1 MSAVNH
7 SGCERLIDTTD
18 WAGTPLG
25 PRESWPPAL
34 QTALHMVLHC
44 QLPMNIVWG
53 PAFVQLYNDAYVS
66 VLGHKHPAA
75 LGRPAAGTWAEI
87 WDTVLPLLER
97 VRQGESV
104 GWRDFKLRIDRHGYP
119 EDCYFDFSYSPV
131 PDDKGGV
138 GGVLITFVET
148 TERVAMEQRL
158 KTKAREL
165 HRLRDESRAREEQL
179 QAVLDS
185 VSTAVITV
193 NEDFHIVLFNRAAE
207 TVFRAKASEMKDRS
221 VDELLPERLRG
232 NHQALMAG
240 FARGMSSARAHG
252 VDRELTARRLDGE
265 EFPIE
270 AAISRVRVAGRL
282 LMTIALRDT
291 TEAHDLRRER
301 VARASAEAASEA
313 KSQFLSHLS
322 HELRTPL
329 NAVIGFA
336 QLLQMDAAAANPAM
350 VQKYAGL
357 ILTSGQHQLSM
368 VEDLL
373 DLSRIEEHQLAV
385 SIEPV
390 TVWPTLQGCIQ
401 MLAARAAAREVT
413 FDTSHAHG
421 CEALVSADAGR
432 LRQILLN
439 LLSNAVKY
447 NRIGGRI
454 EVRCAKVDAEW
465 TRIDISDTG
474 YGIAPHLLGRLFT
487 PFERLGQEKSA
498 IEGTGMGLVLA
509 RQLARLMGGDVT
521 VSSQV
526 DTGSTFT
533 AWLPAAPGLAAG
545 VQVRDLPP
553 PGKEPTMTP
562 RSTDQPAGSSGDRS
576 PTEPA
581 APMAP
586 GDEAPPGSPATG
598 ETVCPECG
606 GTGRIGTQ
614 NCANCAGTGQVTVGI
629 GGA

>member
-1 MSAVNH
+1 MLAAKP
-7 SGCERLIDTTD
+7 SGCEQLIDAVD
-18 WAGTPLG
+18 WASTPLG
-25 PRESWPPAL
+25 PRESWSPAL
-34 QTALHMVLHC
+34 RTALQMVLHC
-44 QLPMNIVWG
+44 QLPMNIAWG

-75 LGRPAAGTWAEI
+75 LGRPAAETWPEI

-97 VRQGESV
+97 VQRGESV

-119 EDCYFDFSYSPV
+119 EDCYFDFSYSVV
-131 PDDKGGV
+131 PDDKGGI

-158 KTKAREL
+158 KTKALAL

-185 VSTAVITV
+185 VSTAVVTV
-193 NEDFHIVLFNRAAE
+193 DEDFRVILFNRAAE
-207 TVFRAKASEMKDRS
+207 TVFRAKASDMKGRS
-221 VDELLPERLRG
+221 VNELLPERFRG
-232 NHQALMAG
+232 NHEALMAG
-240 FARGMSSARAHG
+240 FARGTSSARAHG
-252 VDRELTARRLDGE
+252 VDRELMARRLDGE

-270 AAISRVRVAGRL
+270 AAISRVRVADRL

-291 TEAHDLRRER
+291 TEAHELRRER

-336 QLLQMDAAAANPAM
+336 QLLEMDAAATNPAM

-357 ILTSGQHQLSM
+357 ILASGQHQLSM

-390 TVWPTLQGCIQ
+390 AVSPILQGCIQ
-401 MLAARAAAREVT
+401 MLASRAAARDVAL
-413 FDTSHAHG
+413 DTSHVRG
-421 CEALVSADAGR
+421 CEASVNADAGR
-432 LRQILLN
+432 LRQVLLN

-447 NRIGGRI
+447 NRVGGRV
-454 EVRCAKVDAEW
+454 EVRCARIDAEW
-465 TRIDISDTG
+465 IRIDISDSG

-487 PFERLGQEKSA
+487 PFERLGQEKGA
-498 IEGTGMGLVLA
+498 IQGTGMGLVLA
-509 RQLARLMGGDVT
+509 RQLARMMGGDVT

-526 DTGSTFT
+526 DAGSTFT
-533 AWLPAAPGLAAG
+533 VWLPAAPGFPGG

-562 RSTDQPAGSSGDRS
+562 RSTDQPAGESGDRS

-586 GDEAPPGSPATG
+586 GDEAPPGSAATG

-614 NCANCAGTGQVTVGI
+614 ACANCAGTGQVTVGI

>member
-1 MSAVNH
+1 MPATTPP
-7 SGCERLIDTTD
+7 GCERLIDATD
-18 WAGTPLG
+18 WAATPLG

-34 QTALHMVLHC
+34 EIALQTALRC

-75 LGRPAAGTWAEI
+75 LGRPAAETWPEI
-87 WDTVLPLLER
+87 WETIQPLLER
-97 VRQGESV
+97 VRRGEAV
-104 GWRDFKLRIDRHGYP
+104 GWQDFKLRIDRHGYP

-131 PDDKGGV
+131 PDGGAT

-148 TERVAMEQRL
+148 TERVAMAQRL
-158 KTKAREL
+158 KAKALQL

-179 QAVLDS
+179 QAILDS
-185 VSTAVITV
+185 VSTAVVTV
-193 NEDFHIVLFNRAAE
+193 DEDFRIILFNRAAE
-207 TVFRAKASEMKDRS
+207 TAFRAKATEMMGRS
-221 VDELLPERLRG
+221 IDDLLPERFRG
-232 NHQALMAG
+232 NHPALMTG
-240 FARGMSSARAHG
+240 FARGTSSARAHG
-252 VDRELTARRLDGE
+252 VDRELMARRLDGE

-270 AAISRVRVAGRL
+270 AAISRVRVAGQL

-291 TEAHDLRRER
+291 TEAHELRRER
-301 VARASAEAASEA
+301 VARAAAEAASEA

-336 QLLQMDAAAANPAM
+336 QLLEMDGASANPAL
-350 VQKYAGL
+350 VRQYAGL
-357 ILTSGQHQLSM
+357 ILASGQHQLAM

-390 TVWPTLQGCIQ
+390 AVSPTLQGCIQ
-401 MLAARAAAREVT
+401 MLAARAAARGIT
-413 FDTSHAHG
+413 LDTSHAHG
-421 CEALVSADAGR
+421 CEASVQADAGR

-447 NRIGGRI
+447 NRVGGRV

-465 TRIDISDTG
+465 IRIDISDTG
-474 YGIAPHLLGRLFT
+474 HGIAPHLLGRLFT

-509 RQLARLMGGDVT
+509 RQLARMMGGDVT
-521 VSSQV
+521 VSSQL

-533 AWLPAAPGLAAG
+533 VWLPAAPRVAG
-545 VQVRDLPP
+545 AIQVRDLPP
-553 PGKEPTMTP
+553 
-562 RSTDQPAGSSGDRS
+562 AGQ
-576 PTEPA
+576 
-581 APMAP
+581 
-586 GDEAPPGSPATG
+586 EAP
-598 ETVCPECG
+598 
-606 GTGRIGTQ
+606 
-614 NCANCAGTGQVTVGI
+614 
-629 GGA
+629 